1 MGSTLKE
8 ELHVYENRT
17 IVNIVKQLRE
27 EGFRCGGTTQL
38 KDRVSSGNQEARGRR
53 VFWAKG
59 QYVQRPC
66 GVGDGDDA
74 GSLQA
79 GPWSWNPPLFLLS
92 PASLGFYVPV
102 IWAFPSRKGLL
113 PRGWEAICFQAGGR
127 EETQQEC
134 FCSPCQKYID
144 LRHLSKTSLWTGIS
158 GGELRKPGSPP
169 PPPPPDRESGGLS
182 TEIRREETL
191 RWWFS
196 LIFCFLKFF
205 LTLVAKGGINPNL
218 QIMKHYYHCSGQGF
232 SCYDLC
238 RCVYVYSVM
247 MCIYV
252 DTYMHMYVYICI
264 YMYLSPFLHPRQN
277 MYSFQPIQIIYI
289 NWICPRSRKSQKLQ
303 KKNIIQYIQK

>member
-1 MGSTLKE
+1 MLLFT
-8 ELHVYENRT
+8 
-17 IVNIVKQLRE
+17 
-27 EGFRCGGTTQL
+27 
-38 KDRVSSGNQEARGRR
+38 VSEVHRSEALEQNLSLNGHQWW
-53 VFWAKG
+53 WA
-59 QYVQRPC
+59 
-66 GVGDGDDA
+66 
-74 GSLQA
+74 
-79 GPWSWNPPLFLLS
+79 
-92 PASLGFYVPV
+92 
-102 IWAFPSRKGLL
+102 
-113 PRGWEAICFQAGGR
+113 
-127 EETQQEC
+127 
-134 FCSPCQKYID
+134 QKA
-144 LRHLSKTSLWTGIS
+144 WV
-158 GGELRKPGSPP
+158 P